1 MDEARRNLSLIAA
14 GCLTGFAA
22 LAAYLG
28 WLGAGQRPAA
38 VPGVTRLVAPAPQPP
53 VARTALPAVGAVAPT
68 CPSEPLLQ
76 ARGAADGQ
84 YGLQAALT
92 QAADARPSA
101 FVAVAGEAVRQ
112 GRVRDAEVALLA
124 ACHLAERVS
133 GPLSAPV
140 ADAKSQL
147 GQHYAALA
155 GAQAPPDANPA
166 LDERASRLLAESAR
180 AYAAALGRNAS
191 RTRLAERRLAAVDT
205 AAARRAP
212 AGETARMGAAAA
224 TSEAT
229 QRREAPVAPVL
240 VGSDPDLARLDA
252 DLQRLRAQ
260 VLRVSRDPVAMRRRD
275 AQALAQRDA
284 RCQDKA
290 CLHQWYAQR
299 RRQLLTEF

>member
-1 MDEARRNLSLIAA
+1 MNEARRKFTVIAA

-28 WLGAGQRPAA
+28 WLDAGERPTA
-38 VPGVTRLVAPAPQPP
+38 VPGAIQQTAQAPERP
-53 VARTALPAVGAVAPT
+53 VARTAPPAVGAAALT
-68 CPSEPLLQ
+68 CPSEPLLH

-84 YGLQAALT
+84 YGLQTALT

-101 FVAVAGEAVRQ
+101 FLAVAREAARY

-124 ACHLAERVS
+124 ACHVAERAS

-155 GAQAPPDANPA
+155 GQGLAAGNAA

-191 RTRLAERRLAAVDT
+191 RTRLAERQLAAVT
-205 AAARRAP
+205 MAAALRAP
-212 AGETARMGAAAA
+212 AEETARMGAAAA
-224 TSEAT
+224 NSEAT
-229 QRREAPVAPVL
+229 QRREAAVAPLL
-240 VGSDPDLARLDA
+240 VRADPDLERLDA
-252 DLQRLRAQ
+252 DLQRLQAQ
-260 VLRVSRDPVAMRRRD
+260 ALRVSRDPAGLRRRD
-275 AQALAQRDA
+275 AQAVAQRDA
-284 RCQDKA
+284 RCRDKA
-290 CLHQWYAQR
+290 CLQQWYAQR
-299 RRQLLTEF
+299 RRQLFAEF

>member
-1 MDEARRNLSLIAA
+1 MDDARRKLTVIAA

-28 WLGAGQRPAA
+28 WLGAGQRPTA
-38 VPGVTRLVAPAPQPP
+38 VPGVIQQTAQAPERP
-53 VARTALPAVGAVAPT
+53 VARTAPPAVGAAALT

-101 FVAVAGEAVRQ
+101 YLAVAREAARH

-124 ACHLAERVS
+124 ACHVAERAS
-133 GPLSAPV
+133 GPLSAPA

-147 GQHYAALA
+147 GRHYAALA
-155 GAQAPPDANPA
+155 GQGLAAGNPA

-191 RTRLAERRLAAVDT
+191 RTRLAERQLAAVNM
-205 AAARRAP
+205 AAALRAP
-212 AGETARMGAAAA
+212 AEETARMGAAAA

-229 QRREAPVAPVL
+229 QRREAAVAPVL
-240 VGSDPDLARLDA
+240 VRSDPDLVRLDA
-252 DLQRLRAQ
+252 DLQRLQAQ
-260 VLRVSRDPVAMRRRD
+260 ALRVSRDPAGLRRRD
-275 AQALAQRDA
+275 AQAVAQRDA
-284 RCQDKA
+284 RCRDKA
-290 CLHQWYAQR
+290 CLQQWYAQR
-299 RRQLLTEF
+299 RRQLFAEF